1 MKVITIG
8 RSSQNEVTI
17 HDGAVSRH
25 HCQIVQYDNGT
36 FAIVDFGSTNGTFVN
51 GQRVQGQ
58 RPLNYGDVVKIG
70 NTTIPWQ
77 NYFSSS
83 TPTPRPN
90 PYKPP
95 KKTTALPVV
104 LGVAGGLL
112 LVALIILLLVKNR
125 TNQES
130 TSHPTICID
139 NAYIDFGMPLEDI
152 RKQNPNANI
161 TPYHVNAVQNNA
173 IYMQELNYYTIN
185 NETAIIL
192 INNSVAQI
200 FTWSRSYRTL
210 QNTQV
215 GCTMGEVEQA
225 CPQLQFFYMGYSYN
239 FRMQKYERAIR
250 AYDPVSC
257 IGYYFYESQFS
268 QQQWSKLYAV
278 AGKVSANGTFSM
290 ASVSSSA
297 YQSIRS
303 SVTVSIIEIGNCGST
318 SNVPQQPQE
327 GSGNSARPEEKAS
340 THQTLEFFCCKDI
353 NYVIPKT
360 GKTRMDPNFHKL
372 FAASAEARDRLIS
385 REESTYKSF
394 VFISFCWDYGDRGRG
409 KIVNVTDDF
418 HKYKIVYT
426 DASGNEYKEEVEVKP
441 RTFSRMLPLKINRS
455 EKIVLTEL
463 F

>member
-1 MKVITIG
+1 MQYVTIG
-8 RSSQNEVTI
+8 RSSRNRITI
-17 HDGAVSRH
+17 RDVAVSRF

-290 ASVSSSA
+290 ASISSSV

-303 SVTVSIIEIGNCGST
+303 AVTVSIIEIGNCGST
-318 SNVPQQPQE
+318 SNVPQHKQE
-327 GSGNSARPEEKAS
+327 GRGYSAVEMEKPVQITPIVDVPEDTKRIQPSKSQNDFSCLKYRLVKDWDSDKEK
-340 THQTLEFFCCKDI
+340 LELRNTCNKDI
-353 NYVIPKT
+353 RVKGYFTNKIAFR
-360 GKTRMDPNFHKL
+360 GGDN
-372 FAASAEARDRLIS
+372 RLYFD
-385 REESTYKSF
+385 E
-394 VFISFCWDYGDRGRG
+394 
-409 KIVNVTDDF
+409 
-418 HKYKIVYT
+418 IVYANST
-426 DASGNEYKEEVEVKP
+426 KYVDGFIENKCTITSVK
-441 RTFSRMLPLKINRS
+441 KIS
-455 EKIVLTEL
+455 K
-463 F
+463 